1 MLCRMASWLDSGKTG
16 CPMGE
21 QADDQ
26 AGPSRLNELAKT
38 VANCQSTGTSQA
50 QQSRQHKHDFDLDL
64 QIYRAAPL
72 VAILRVC
79 CRSVA

>member
-1 MLCRMASWLDSGKTG
+1 MLCVVWRLGWTAAARLVG

-21 QADDQ
+21 QTKTE

-50 QQSRQHKHDFDLDL
+50 QQSRQHKQDFDLDL
-64 QIYRAAPL
+64 EIYSEQL
-72 VAILRVC
+72 LTSNLRVC
-79 CRSVA
+79 C